1 MFVRERARWNV
12 RGRPS
17 KFFWLLVHYRL
28 RAGQGLVSAGT
39 TGVFGLSSAP
49 ERHSRAL
56 LPRTAPS
63 GSWRTR
69 ACASNELAAGSSFVR
84 AAELGAAKYSNP
96 RELEARRRL
105 NRSSSSRS
113 SNRANNIYIDQSR
126 RVALHP
132 EVQFSD
138 KPSPASYCTRVQ
150 VQDCWLAHMPDVHFA
165 QLHDVGGG

>member
-1 MFVRERARWNV
+1 MSAGLRGMFVRERARWNV

-84 AAELGAAKYSNP
+84 AAELGGAKYS

-105 NRSSSSRS
+105 NRSSSS
-113 SNRANNIYIDQSR
+113 NNIDYTGIDLG
-126 RVALHP
+126 AWM
-132 EVQFSD
+132 
-138 KPSPASYCTRVQ
+138 A
-150 VQDCWLAHMPDVHFA
+150 
-165 QLHDVGGG
+165 G